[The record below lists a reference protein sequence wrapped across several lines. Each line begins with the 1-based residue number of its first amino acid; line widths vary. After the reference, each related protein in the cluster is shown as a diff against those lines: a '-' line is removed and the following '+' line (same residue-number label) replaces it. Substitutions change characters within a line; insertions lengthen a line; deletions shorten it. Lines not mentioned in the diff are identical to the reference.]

1 MDFRPDSPCI
11 AKVVPSGNFGAR
23 ADGTRPDLIVLHYT
37 GMPSADD
44 ALRRL
49 CDPAAQV
56 SAHYLVFEDG
66 RVVQMVPERM
76 RAWHAG
82 VSCWRGERDINSRSI
97 GIEIANPG
105 HEFGY
110 PDFPERQIEATLGLC
125 RDIAA
130 RHGIGRHGLVAHS
143 DVAPARKQD
152 PGEKFPWA
160 RFAAAG
166 LGLWVK
172 PAPLS
177 CAGSELAPGRS
188 GRDVAALRN
197 ALTQLGYEA
206 GTGVDYDEPLT
217 MAVAAFQRHF
227 RPARID
233 GVADASTRDTLR
245 RLLDQAAAS
254 ENVAAT
260 PHRLG
265 KTRPR

>member
-1 MDFRPDSPCI
+1 MDFRPDSPCV
-11 AKVVPSGNFGAR
+11 AQVVPSANFGDR
-23 ADGTRPDLIVLHYT
+23 AGTARPDLIVLHYT
-37 GMPSADD
+37 GMPSADE
-44 ALRRL
+44 ALQRL

-56 SAHYLVFEDG
+56 SAHYFVFEDG

-125 RDIAA
+125 GDIAA
-130 RHGIGRHGLVAHS
+130 RHGIGRQGLVAHS

-166 LGLWVK
+166 LGLWVE

-177 CAGSELAPGRS
+177 FAGPELGPGRS
-188 GRDVAALRN
+188 DRIVETLRN
-197 ALTQLGYEA
+197 DLQTLGYEA
-206 GTGVDYDEPLT
+206 GAGIDYDEPLT
-217 MAVAAFQRHF
+217 FAVTAFQRHF

-233 GVADASTRDTLR
+233 GLADASTRDTLR
-245 RLLDQAAAS
+245 RLLLQASAPSA
-254 ENVAAT
+254 V
-260 PHRLG
+260 
-265 KTRPR
+265 